1 MTTSPPSGS
10 EPGSRAESSA
20 FLRLHPKIQRWI
32 WRTGWSELRDIQ
44 EQSIPAILGREH
56 DLVISAATAGG
67 KTEAAFLPILSTLID
82 DPGGSIRALYV
93 SPLRALINDQFQRLD
108 LLCQELEIPVHR
120 WHGDV
125 GMGHKRKVIEKPAG
139 VLIIT
144 PESLEAFFVLRGHE
158 VRRMFERLEFVVVD
172 ELHVFLGNER
182 GAQLQ
187 SLLHRIELAVR
198 RRVPRIG
205 LSATLGD
212 PGLACEFL
220 RPRQGEAV
228 QRIQSTAPGQELW
241 LQVRGYRRLP
251 PPLSPEEAK
260 ARLAAGQEVPTEDM
274 TDGDLL
280 AITRHL
286 FDNLR
291 GGHHLIFA
299 NARARVET
307 LADLLRRLCE
317 HHRVPNEFWPHHG
330 SLSKDLRED
339 AEAALKDQSRP
350 ATAVCTSTLE
360 LGIDISVITSV
371 AQVGPPPS
379 VASLRQRLGR
389 SGRTGDPAIL
399 RIYIQE
405 PSVEPATAPH
415 DSLRSDLVETIA
427 VVELLLRGWCEPPDL
442 RGLHL
447 STLVQQLLSTIAQLG
462 AVRADQAWRALCQSG
477 PFERVDQA
485 LFARFLRALGKNE
498 LIQQDHSG
506 ELVLAELGETI
517 TNHYTFFAAF
527 SSAEEYR
534 VVAGGRN
541 LGSAPFTESLFPGR
555 HVIFGGRRWVVVA
568 VNERDKVVELKP
580 AAGGKPPAFTERAA
594 APVHDR
600 VREEMLRL
608 YQSFELPAYL
618 NAGARELLAEGREN
632 FHRYLLHERSLIQ
645 DGSRTLFFPWAG
657 DRVMDTLVL
666 WLASRGLDLT
676 REGVALVFEYK
687 TPEAVEA
694 EIRKVASEAPPNPV
708 ALAKRALNK
717 VREKFHPWLDEETLA
732 VDYAAGVLD
741 VEGAMAALGRVFAP
755 ACHRP

>member
-1 MTTSPPSGS
+1 M
-10 EPGSRAESSA
+10 ESST
-20 FLRLHPKIQRWI
+20 FSRLHPKIQRWI

-44 EQSIPAILGREH
+44 EQSIPAILAQDR
-56 DLVISAATAGG
+56 DVVIAAATAGG
-67 KTEAAFLPILSTLID
+67 KTEAAFLPILSTLTD

-108 LLCQELEIPVHR
+108 LLCRELDVPVHR

-125 GMGHKRKVIEKPAG
+125 GAGKKRNVIDQPAG

-158 VRRMFERLEFVVVD
+158 VRRMFERLDFVVVD
-172 ELHVFLGNER
+172 ELHVFLGGER

-212 PGLACEFL
+212 PGLACDFL
-220 RPRQGEAV
+220 RPGEGGAV
-228 QRIQSTAPGQELW
+228 QRIQSTAPGQELR

-251 PPLSPEEAK
+251 PPVSPKEAE
-260 ARLAAGQEVPTEDM
+260 ARLAAGQEVAPEDV
-274 TDGDLL
+274 TDGDLF
-280 AITRHL
+280 AIARHL
-286 FDNLR
+286 FEHLR

-299 NARARVET
+299 NARARVEE

-317 HHRVPNEFWPHHG
+317 LHRVPNEFWPHHG

-350 ATAVCTSTLE
+350 ASAVCTSTLE

-389 SGRTGDPAIL
+389 SGRAGDPAIL
-399 RIYIQE
+399 RLYIQE

-415 DSLRSDLVETIA
+415 ESLRADLVETMA
-427 VVELLLRGWCEPPDL
+427 VVELLLQGWCEPPDL

-447 STLVQQLLSTIAQLG
+447 STLVQQVLSVIAQLG
-462 AVRADQAWRALCQSG
+462 AVRADQAWRALCESG
-477 PFERVDQA
+477 PFSRVDGN
-485 LFARFLRALGKNE
+485 LFARFLRSLGKSG

-506 ELVLAELGETI
+506 ELVLAELGEQI
-517 TNHYTFFAAF
+517 VNHYTFFAAF

-555 HVIFGGRRWVVVA
+555 NVIFGGRRWVVVS
-568 VNERDKVVELKP
+568 VDERAKVVELKP
-580 AAGGKPPAFTERAA
+580 AAGGRPPAFEDRAT

-600 VREEMLRL
+600 VRQEMLRL
-608 YQSFELPAYL
+608 YRSVELPRYL
-618 NAGARELLAEGREN
+618 DAQARELLAEGREN
-632 FHRYLLHERSLIQ
+632 FRRYQLDERPLIQ

-657 DRVMDTLVL
+657 DRTMDTMLL
-666 WLASRGLDLT
+666 WLTSRDLDVT
-676 REGVALVFEYK
+676 REGVALVFDRLA
-687 TPEAVEA
+687 PDAVESELRKIAA
-694 EIRKVASEAPPNPV
+694 EEPPDAVELARRVA
-708 ALAKRALNK
+708 NK
-717 VREKFHPWLDEETLA
+717 EREKFHPWLDAEVLA

-741 VEGAMAALGRVFAP
+741 VERAAALGRLD
-755 ACHRP
+755 

>member
-1 MTTSPPSGS
+1 M
-10 EPGSRAESSA
+10 ESSA
-20 FLRLHPKIQRWI
+20 FNRLHPKIQRWI

-44 EQSIPAILGREH
+44 EQAIPAILAKEH

-67 KTEAAFLPILSTLID
+67 KTEAAFLPILSVLADVVD

-108 LLCQELEIPVHR
+108 LLCQELDIPVHR

-125 GMGHKRKVIEKPAG
+125 GAGQKRKMIDNPAG

-158 VRRMFERLEFVVVD
+158 VRRIFERLDYAVVD
-172 ELHVFLGNER
+172 ELHVFLSSER

-212 PGLACEFL
+212 PGLACDFL
-220 RPRQGEAV
+220 RPRGGEAV
-228 QRIQSTAPGQELW
+228 QRIQSTAPGQELR
-241 LQVRGYRRLP
+241 LQVRGYRKLP
-251 PPLSPEEAK
+251 PPVSPKEAE
-260 ARLAAGQEVPTEDM
+260 ARLAAGQEVTPEDV
-274 TDGDLL
+274 TDGDVF
-280 AITRHL
+280 AITKHL
-286 FDNLR
+286 FEHLR

-299 NARARVET
+299 NARGRVEE

-317 HHRVPNEFWPHHG
+317 LHRVPNEFWPHHG
-330 SLSKDLRED
+330 NLSKDLRED

-350 ATAVCTSTLE
+350 ASAVCTSTLE

-389 SGRTGDPAIL
+389 SGRAGDPAIL

-405 PSVEPATAPH
+405 PSVEPATSPH
-415 DSLRSDLVETIA
+415 ESLRADLIETIA
-427 VVELLLRGWCEPPDL
+427 AVELLLQGWCEPPDL

-447 STLVQQLLSTIAQLG
+447 STLVQQVLSLIAQLG
-462 AVRADQAWRALCQSG
+462 AVRADQAWRALCESG
-477 PFERVDQA
+477 PFFRVDQP
-485 LFARFLRALGKNE
+485 LFSRFLRGLGKNG
-498 LIQQDHSG
+498 LIQQDNSG
-506 ELVLAELGETI
+506 ELVLAELGEKI
-517 TNHYTFFAAF
+517 VNHYTFFAAF

-541 LGSAPFTESLFPGR
+541 LGSAPFTESLFSGR
-555 HVIFGGRRWVVVA
+555 HVIFGGKRWVVVT
-568 VNERDKVVELKP
+568 VDERAKVVELKP
-580 AAGGKPPAFTERAA
+580 AAGGKPPAFENGVT

-600 VREEMLRL
+600 VRQEMLRL
-608 YQSFELPAYL
+608 YKTFELPRYL
-618 NAGARELLAEGREN
+618 DTQARELLAEGREN

-657 DRVMDTLVL
+657 DRSMDTMVL
-666 WLASRGLDLT
+666 WLASRDIDVT
-676 REGVALVFEYK
+676 REGVALVFDRM
-687 TPEAVEA
+687 TPETVEA
-694 EIRKVASEAPPNPV
+694 ELRKISAGKPPDAV
-708 ALAKRALNK
+708 ELAKRAANK
-717 VREKFHPWLDEETLA
+717 IREKFHPWLDEEVLA

-741 VEGAMAALGRVFAP
+741 VEGAAEGMKRMT
-755 ACHRP
+755 